1 MILLSGSTETNP
13 MTGGSVTKEPMF
25 YPEKNPKPQ
34 ESREKEILL
43 KVIEELQCEIAT
55 LKAMNR

>member
-1 MILLSGSTETNP
+1 